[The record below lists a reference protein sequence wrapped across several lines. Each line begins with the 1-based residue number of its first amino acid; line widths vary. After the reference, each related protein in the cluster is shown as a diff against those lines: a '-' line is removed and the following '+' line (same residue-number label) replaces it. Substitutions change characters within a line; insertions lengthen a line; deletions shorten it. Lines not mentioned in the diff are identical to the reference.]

1 MMTSRAK
8 NDEIDLLRAK
18 TDYLNPSISADW
30 AKKKLM
36 WVPSEK
42 DGFALGAV
50 IGNPHPDGTIDIELM
65 ETGERQRVS
74 SDDCQKPNPPKYEK
88 CEDMSMLTCL
98 NEASVLHNLKQR
110 YFSNL
115 YYVRFISIF
124 FYYLILSPYMRE
136 KLNLQSVFQTYSGL
150 FCVVINPYKR
160 IPIYTDSIAEQFKG
174 KKRKEMPPHV
184 FAVTEEAYR
193 SMLQERDDQ
202 SILCTGESGA
212 GKTENTKKVIQYLA
226 YVANRNMLK
235 NRKTSTDLDISTNRV
250 MGQLEEQLL
259 QANPILEA
267 FGNSK
272 TVKNDNSSRFGK
284 FIRVHFDG
292 TGCISGANIEFYLL
306 EKSRVL
312 RQAPNERSF
321 HIFYQLLKGLPKSQR
336 DQFLLEDSL
345 SKYKYLTH
353 GDSKLA
359 GVDDG
364 AEMKETLN
372 AMSIM
377 GLNDE
382 EITGILRVVSAVMLF
397 GNLEFSQENK
407 NNDQATLLNDAV
419 AQKIAALLGVN
430 VTELMRAFLKPKIK
444 VQRDMVHRSQ
454 SVDQVNFAVGAIAKA
469 SYERLFRWLVHRLN
483 KSLGW
488 TRQQLSRSSV
498 YSIWGFEILKPTHS
512 NNGASIPR
520 TRTFNSYS
528 TIQWSFVTSREYLDE
543 GLEWKFVDFGLN
555 LQPTIDLI
563 DKPMGLMSTLDDV
576 CLFPQGND
584 QSFVQRLNDT
594 HSQHPKYVVPEIR
607 SRSDFAVV
615 HYAGRVDYQASGWRV
630 KNMDPLNENV
640 IDVLKAAKESIILDM
655 WKDIADVCSLS
666 AADSGSDTGVFG
678 SRMPKKGMFRT
689 VSQLYKEQ
697 LTRLMS
703 TLNNTN
709 PHFVRCIIPN
719 HEKKHG
725 VLNAHLVLDQLRCNG
740 VLEGIRICRQGFPTR
755 LPFHE
760 FRQRYEKL
768 LANDVIP
775 AGFMDGKEAV
785 RRIIQFLEVDDN
797 LFRIGQSKIFF
808 RAGVVAEFE
817 EMRDQKLSALI
828 ESFQAQCRGWLG
840 RRIMVRRREQEVAI
854 KILQRNGLAWMRL
867 REWQWWRLLTKVKP
881 LLEVTNKD
889 ELIAEKEQELRVTS
903 ERLRRSEVFIADC
916 KQQMEKIDE
925 ERILL
930 KTRLD
935 AESSERAEMFEE
947 RSRIAARKIELE
959 GLLDDVSKRL
969 EAEEQKA
976 KKAEVE
982 TRRLTEMVKHLEEN
996 LEDEERSRQ
1005 KLLLEKNSIESR
1017 LKELEAQGVELE
1029 DSGNKLTKE
1038 KKLLEERC
1046 EDLSSRLID
1055 ETELF
1060 ISIFRE
1066 KHLRQQAEN
1075 ARRAADVLLR
1085 EEQEACL
1092 EKTRKAEELTAQLMR
1107 KETEL
1112 SQISMKNDEE
1122 LAIRQQLEREIR
1134 EIRAQ
1139 CDDAVEEL
1147 NKEKAARQKA
1157 EKARRDMAEE
1167 LESYKAELE
1176 ESNDKTNLQ
1185 SQLKAKRDEEYAHLQ
1200 RQLEDTLKTSDEAV
1214 EEIKAQSQKKIEELN
1229 ETIDQLKRQ
1238 KISVFAF
1245 CLITYLLTA
1254 DKAKSSAESENEN
1267 IRAELSNVAS
1277 ARQDAEKKRKTAEA
1291 TLMEKDHKMREM
1303 QSNLEDLMAKLSKMN
1318 NELENI
1324 QKAKSAEETLNS
1336 NLLKK
1341 NASLDMQLSEL
1352 TEASE
1357 EDRRTKVNLNNKIRQ
1372 LEEDLAIAI
1381 EAKEDALA
1389 AQEKIDKEARD
1400 LKLQLAEAKKKLD
1413 EENREVMEEM
1423 RKKKEKELLAEK
1435 ERADSAEQ
1443 ARDKAERAKKKALQ
1457 EAEDVQKEYSDM
1469 MAATREME
1477 RKQRK
1482 HEQQLTD
1489 EKNNTLLA
1497 VQERDMAQQ
1506 MIRDAET
1513 KALVLSN
1520 ELSEKKD
1527 LIELLE
1533 KDKRMLKLEIDN
1545 LVRSQ
1550 YFIKLFQASNKD
1562 DAGKNVYELE
1572 KTKRRLDEELNRAE
1586 QQIIELEDALQ
1597 IAEDARSRVEVNM
1610 QALKAEFERQ
1620 LAAREEDEEDRKKGL
1635 AAKIRNLTEEL
1646 ESEQRSRQNAVA
1658 NKKKFELQVSEL
1670 TEKNEAAF
1678 RQIEDLTRQL
1688 RKAQLS
1694 CKDFQL
1700 DASEARAAL
1709 DDAVSAQRDAE
1720 KRARASEDEIKR
1732 LMADVQAV
1740 TSSKRKAEAERDELI
1755 EEVATLRASSF
1766 SNEEKRRLEAK
1777 VVDLEDQL
1785 DEEVSANE
1793 LAQEKVRKAQQ
1804 QLEQM
1809 TADLAMERSVCER
1822 NESDRIGLER
1832 ANRDLKQQLL
1842 DAENTAVA
1850 RLRTQINVAE
1860 AKVANLEQQL
1870 AVEEQDKMRQG
1881 RTLRRME
1888 TKMAEMQQMLEEE
1901 RRQSETNRQAAE
1913 RQNTRIRQLRT
1924 QLEDAEAE
1932 RDRLVKKVNEERRR
1946 ADDVTDLN
1954 ETLTKDVTLMRQRE
1968 TAARRTPGLMSHRE
1982 SRRFG
1987 SNSSLARGEN
1997 FEFCM
2002 SSSLKLNS
2010 DEFRGSA
2017 LTNEMSPSDRPAS
2030 RLTSGTGSQVGN
2042 LDEDRDSVR
2051 N

>member
-1 MMTSRAK
+1 MTSRTK
-8 NDEIDLLRAK
+8 NDEIDQLRAK
-18 TDYLNPSISADW
+18 TDFLNPSISADW
-30 AKKKLM
+30 AKKKMM
-36 WVPSEK
+36 WVPNEK
-42 DGFALGAV
+42 DGFALGAI
-50 IGNPHPDGTIDIELM
+50 IGNPHPDGSVDIEMM

-74 SDDCQKPNPPKYEK
+74 LDDCQKPNPPKYDK
-88 CEDMSMLTCL
+88 CEDMAMLTCL

-115 YYVRFISIF
+115 YY
-124 FYYLILSPYMRE
+124 
-136 KLNLQSVFQTYSGL
+136 TYSGL

-160 IPIYTDSIAEQFKG
+160 IPIYTDTIAEQFKC
-174 KKRKEMPPHV
+174 KKRKEMPPHI
-184 FAVTEEAYR
+184 FAVADEAYR
-193 SMLQERDDQ
+193 SMLQDRDDQ

-226 YVANRNMLK
+226 YVANRTMSK
-235 NRKTSTDLDISTNRV
+235 NRKASVDLDTSTNRV

-312 RQAPNERSF
+312 KQAPNERSF

-336 DQFLLEDSL
+336 EQLLIEDSF
-345 SKYKYLTH
+345 SKYKFMTN

-407 NNDQATLLNDAV
+407 NNDQAVLLNDAV
-419 AQKIAALLGVN
+419 AQKIASLLGVN

-444 VQRDMVHRSQ
+444 VQRDLVHRAQ
-454 SVDQVNFAVGAIAKA
+454 SVDQVNFSVGAIAKA

-483 KSLGW
+483 KSLDR
-488 TRQQLSRSSV
+488 TRQQSV
-498 YSIWGFEILKPTHS
+498 SFIGILDIAGFEIFETNSFEQLCINYTNEKLQQLF
-512 NNGASIPR
+512 NN
-520 TRTFNSYS
+520 TM
-528 TIQWSFVTSREYLDE
+528 FVREQQEYLDE

-576 CLFPQGND
+576 CLFPQGSD
-584 QSFVQRLNDT
+584 QAFVQRLNDT

-615 HYAGRVDYQASGWRV
+615 HYAGRVDYQAEGWRV

-640 IDVLKAAKESIILDM
+640 IDVLKAAKESIIVDM

-740 VLEGIRICRQGFPTR
+740 VLEGIRICRQGYPTR
-755 LPFHE
+755 LPFQE

-768 LANDVIP
+768 LAADVNP

-785 RRIIQFLEVDDN
+785 RRIVHFLDIDDS
-797 LFRIGQSKIFF
+797 LCRIGQSKVFF
-808 RAGVVAEFE
+808 RAGVVAELE
-817 EMRDQKLSALI
+817 ELRDQKLSALI
-828 ESFQAQCRGWLG
+828 QSFQAQCRGWLG
-840 RRIMVRRREQEVAI
+840 RRVMVRRREQEVAI

-903 ERLRRSEVFIADC
+903 ERLRRSEVFIADY
-916 KQQMEKIDE
+916 KQQMEKMDE
-925 ERILL
+925 ERLVL

-976 KKAEVE
+976 KKAEAE

-1005 KLLLEKNSIESR
+1005 KLLLEKNSIDSR
-1017 LKELEAQGVELE
+1017 LKELEVQGIELE
-1029 DSGNKLTKE
+1029 DSGNKLIKE
-1038 KKLLEERC
+1038 KKVLEERC

-1055 ETELF
+1055 ETDRAKQLMKAKTRLEATIAEATDELEK
-1060 ISIFRE
+1060 E

-1075 ARRAADVLLR
+1075 ARRAADALLR

-1122 LAIRQQLEREIR
+1122 LAARQQLEREIR

-1139 CDDAVEEL
+1139 CDDAVEEA

-1200 RQLEDTLKTSDEAV
+1200 RQLEETVKSSEDAV
-1214 EEIKAQSQKKIEELN
+1214 EEMKAQSQKKIEELN

-1238 KISVFAF
+1238 KIS
-1245 CLITYLLTA
+1245 A

-1277 ARQDAEKKRKTAEA
+1277 ARQDAEKKRKTVEA
-1291 TLMEKDHKMREM
+1291 TLMEKEHKMREM

-1357 EDRRTKVNLNNKIRQ
+1357 EDRRTRANLNNKIRQ
-1372 LEEDLAIAI
+1372 LEEDLAVAI

-1389 AQEKIDKEARD
+1389 AQEKIDREARE
-1400 LKLQLAEAKKKLD
+1400 LKTQLAEARKKLD

-1435 ERADSAEQ
+1435 ERADAAEQ
-1443 ARDKAERAKKKALQ
+1443 ARDKAERAKKKAIQ

-1469 MAATREME
+1469 MAATRELE

-1482 HEQQLTD
+1482 HEQQLAD
-1489 EKNNTLLA
+1489 EKNNTLL
-1497 VQERDMAQQ
+1497 VMQERDMAQQ
-1506 MIRDAET
+1506 TLRDAET
-1513 KALVLSN
+1513 RALVLAN

-1527 LIELLE
+1527 IIDQLE
-1533 KDKRMLKLEIDN
+1533 KEKRTLKLEIDN
-1545 LVRSQ
+1545 L
-1550 YFIKLFQASNKD
+1550 ASNKD
-1562 DAGKNVYELE
+1562 DAGKSVYELE
-1572 KTKRRLDEELNRAE
+1572 KTKRRLDEEVNRAE

-1610 QALKAEFERQ
+1610 QAMKAEFERQ

-1635 AAKIRNLTEEL
+1635 NSKLRNLTEEL
-1646 ESEQRSRQNAVA
+1646 ESEQRARQAAVA

-1688 RKAQLS
+1688 RKAQLG
-1694 CKDFQL
+1694 CKDVQL
-1700 DASEARAAL
+1700 DASEARAAM
-1709 DDAVSAQRDAE
+1709 DDAVAAQREAE

-1732 LMADVQAV
+1732 LTADVHAI

-1766 SNEEKRRLEAK
+1766 SNEEKRRLESK
-1777 VVDLEDQL
+1777 VIDLEDQL
-1785 DEEVSANE
+1785 DEEASANE

-1822 NESDRIGLER
+1822 NETDRIALER

-1901 RRQSETNRQAAE
+1901 RRQSESNRQAAE

-1946 ADDVTDLN
+1946 ADEVTDLN
-1954 ETLTKDVTLMRQRE
+1954 ETLTKDVSLMRQRE

-1987 SNSSLARGEN
+1987 SNSSLARG
-1997 FEFCM
+1997 
-2002 SSSLKLNS
+2002 L

-2030 RLTSGTGSQVGN
+2030 RLTSGTGSQV
-2042 LDEDRDSVR
+2042 DEDRDSVR

>member
-1 MMTSRAK
+1 MTSRTK
-8 NDEIDLLRAK
+8 NDEIDQLRAK
-18 TDYLNPSISADW
+18 TDFLNPSISADW
-30 AKKKLM
+30 ANKKLI

-42 DGFALGAV
+42 DGFALGA
-50 IGNPHPDGTIDIELM
+50 ITGNPHSDGTIDVELM
-65 ETGERQRVS
+65 ESGEKQRVS

-115 YYVRFISIF
+115 YY
-124 FYYLILSPYMRE
+124 
-136 KLNLQSVFQTYSGL
+136 TYSGL

-160 IPIYTDSIAEQFKG
+160 IPIYTDTIAEQFKC
-174 KKRKEMPPHV
+174 KKRKEMPPHI
-184 FAVTEEAYR
+184 FAVADEAYR

-226 YVANRNMLK
+226 YVANRTMVK
-235 NRKTSTDLDISTNRV
+235 NRKTSVDLDAATNRV

-284 FIRVHFDG
+284 FIRVHFDS

-312 RQAPNERSF
+312 KQSSNERSF
-321 HIFYQLLKGLPKSQR
+321 HIFYQLLKGLSKAQR
-336 DQFLLEDSL
+336 EQFILEDSL
-345 SKYKYLTH
+345 SKYKYMSN

-364 AEMKETLN
+364 AEMKETLT

-377 GLNDE
+377 GLNDD
-382 EITGILRVVSAVMLF
+382 EIAGILRVVSAVMLF

-407 NNDQATLLNDAV
+407 NNDQAILLNDAV
-419 AQKIAALLGVN
+419 AQKIASLLGVN
-430 VTELMRAFLKPKIK
+430 VTDLMRAFLKPKIK
-444 VQRDMVHRSQ
+444 VQRDLVHRAQ

-483 KSLGW
+483 KSLDR
-488 TRQQLSRSSV
+488 TRQQSV
-498 YSIWGFEILKPTHS
+498 SFIGILDIAGFEIFDTNSFEQLCINYTNEKLQQLF
-512 NNGASIPR
+512 NN
-520 TRTFNSYS
+520 TM
-528 TIQWSFVTSREYLDE
+528 FVREQQEYLDE

-555 LQPTIDLI
+555 LQPTIELI
-563 DKPMGLMSTLDDV
+563 DKPMGIMSTLDDV
-576 CLFPQGND
+576 CLFPQGSDNA
-584 QSFVQRLNDT
+584 FVTRLNET
-594 HSQHPKYVVPEIR
+594 HNQHPKYVVPEIR

-615 HYAGRVDYQASGWRV
+615 HYAGRVDYQAEGWRV

-640 IDVLKAAKESIILDM
+640 IDVLKVAKESIIVDM

-666 AADSGSDTGVFG
+666 AADSPSDSGVFG
-678 SRMPKKGMFRT
+678 TRVMAKKGMFRT

-755 LPFHE
+755 LPFQE
-760 FRQRYEKL
+760 FRHRYERL
-768 LANDVIP
+768 LAPDVNP

-785 RRIIQFLEVDDN
+785 RRIVQHLELDSN

-808 RAGVVAEFE
+808 RAAVVAEFE
-817 EMRDQKLSALI
+817 EMRDQKLSDLI
-828 ESFQAQCRGWLG
+828 VSFQAQCRGWLG
-840 RRIMVRRREQEVAI
+840 RRVMVKRREQEVAI

-889 ELIAEKEQELRVTS
+889 ELIAEKEEELKVTS
-903 ERLRRSEVFIADC
+903 ERLRRSEVHIADC
-916 KQQMEKIDE
+916 KQQLEKMDE
-925 ERILL
+925 ERLVL

-959 GLLDDVSKRL
+959 GMLDEVSKRL
-969 EAEEQKA
+969 ETEEQKA
-976 KKAEVE
+976 KKADAE

-1017 LKELEAQGVELE
+1017 LKELEVQGVELE
-1029 DSGNKLTKE
+1029 DSGNKLSKE
-1038 KKLLEERC
+1038 KKALEERC

-1055 ETELF
+1055 ETERSKQLVKAKARLESA
-1060 ISIFRE
+1060 IAEATDELE
-1066 KHLRQQAEN
+1066 KEKQQRQHAET
-1075 ARRAADVLLR
+1075 ARRAAETQLR

-1122 LAIRQQLEREIR
+1122 LAARQQLEREIR

-1139 CDDAVEEL
+1139 CDDAVEEV
-1147 NKEKAARQKA
+1147 NKEKTARQKA

-1167 LESYKAELE
+1167 LESYKQELE
-1176 ESNDKTNLQ
+1176 ESNDKTVLH
-1185 SQLKAKRDEEYAHLQ
+1185 SQLKQKRDEEYATLQ
-1200 RQLEDTLKTSDEAV
+1200 KQLDDTIKSSEEAV
-1214 EEIKAQSQKKIEELN
+1214 EEMKLQSQKKIEELN

-1238 KISVFAF
+1238 KIS
-1245 CLITYLLTA
+1245 A
-1254 DKAKSSAESENEN
+1254 DKSKSSAESENEN

-1277 ARQDAEKKRKTAEA
+1277 ARQEAERKRKAAEA
-1291 TLMEKDHKMREM
+1291 TLMEKEHKMREM
-1303 QSNLEDLMAKLSKMN
+1303 TSNLEDLMAKLSKMN

-1357 EDRRTKVNLNNKIRQ
+1357 EDRRTRANLNNKIRQ
-1372 LEEDLAIAI
+1372 LEEDLALAI

-1389 AQEKIDKEARD
+1389 AQEMLDKEARE
-1400 LKLQLAEAKKKLD
+1400 LRTQLADARKKLD

-1423 RKKKEKELLAEK
+1423 RKKKEKELIAEK
-1435 ERADSAEQ
+1435 ERADAAEA
-1443 ARDKAERAKKKALQ
+1443 ARDKAERAKKKAIQ

-1482 HEQQLTD
+1482 HEQQLAD
-1489 EKNNTLLA
+1489 ERNNTVVAL
-1497 VQERDMAQQ
+1497 QERDMAQQ
-1506 MIRDAET
+1506 MLRDAET
-1513 KALVLSN
+1513 KALMMVN
-1520 ELSEKKD
+1520 ELTEKKD
-1527 LIELLE
+1527 LVEQLE
-1533 KDKRMLKLEIDN
+1533 KEKRTLKLEIDN
-1545 LVRSQ
+1545 L
-1550 YFIKLFQASNKD
+1550 ASTTD
-1562 DAGKNVYELE
+1562 DAGKNAYELE

-1610 QALKAEFERQ
+1610 QAMRTEFERQ

-1635 AAKIRNLTEEL
+1635 SSKIRTLTEEL
-1646 ESEQRSRQNAVA
+1646 ESEQRARQSATA
-1658 NKKKFELQVSEL
+1658 AKKKIELQISEL

-1678 RQIEDLTRQL
+1678 RQIEDLNRQL
-1688 RKAQLS
+1688 RKAQLES
-1694 CKDFQL
+1694 RDVKL
-1700 DASEARAAL
+1700 DVAEARTAMEDAEAAR
-1709 DDAVSAQRDAE
+1709 RDAE

-1732 LMADVQAV
+1732 LNADIQAV
-1740 TSSKRKAEAERDELI
+1740 SSSKRKAEAERDEMI
-1755 EEVATLRASSF
+1755 EELASLRASAF
-1766 SNEEKRRLEAK
+1766 SSEEKRRLEAK
-1777 VVDLEDQL
+1777 LMDLEDQL
-1785 DEEVSANE
+1785 DEEASANE
-1793 LAQEKVRKAQQ
+1793 LAQEKARKAQQ
-1804 QLEQM
+1804 QLEQV

-1822 NESDRIGLER
+1822 NETDRIALER
-1832 ANRDLKQQLL
+1832 ANRDLKQQLH

-1870 AVEEQDKMRQG
+1870 SLEEQDKMRQG
-1881 RTLRRME
+1881 RSLRRME

-1901 RRQSETNRQAAE
+1901 KRQSETHRQASE
-1913 RQNTRIRQLRT
+1913 RQATRIRQLRA
-1924 QLEDAEAE
+1924 QLEDTEAE
-1932 RDRLVKKVNEERRR
+1932 KDRLTKKVNDERRR
-1946 ADDVTDLN
+1946 ADEVTDLN
-1954 ETLTKDVTLMRQRE
+1954 ETLTKDVSLMRQRE
-1968 TAARRTPGLMSHRE
+1968 TAARRTPGLMGHRE

-1987 SNSSLARGEN
+1987 SNSSLVR
-1997 FEFCM
+1997 
-2002 SSSLKLNS
+2002 

-2042 LDEDRDSVR
+2042 TDEDRDSVR

>member
-115 YYVRFISIF
+115 YY
-124 FYYLILSPYMRE
+124 
-136 KLNLQSVFQTYSGL
+136 TYSGL

-444 VQRDMVHRSQ
+444 VQRDM
-454 SVDQVNFAVGAIAKA
+454 
-469 SYERLFRWLVHRLN
+469 
-483 KSLGW
+483 
-488 TRQQLSRSSV
+488 
-498 YSIWGFEILKPTHS
+498 
-512 NNGASIPR
+512 
-520 TRTFNSYS
+520 
-528 TIQWSFVTSREYLDE
+528 
-543 GLEWKFVDFGLN
+543 
-555 LQPTIDLI
+555 PTIDLI

-1055 ETELF
+1055 ETERAKQLMKAKTRLEAT
-1060 ISIFRE
+1060 IAETTDELEKE

-1238 KISVFAF
+1238 KIS
-1245 CLITYLLTA
+1245 A

-1545 LVRSQ
+1545 L
-1550 YFIKLFQASNKD
+1550 ASNKD

-1987 SNSSLARGEN
+1987 SNSSLAR
-1997 FEFCM
+1997 
-2002 SSSLKLNS
+2002 

>member
-1 MMTSRAK
+1 
-8 NDEIDLLRAK
+8 
-18 TDYLNPSISADW
+18 
-30 AKKKLM
+30 M

-115 YYVRFISIF
+115 YY
-124 FYYLILSPYMRE
+124 
-136 KLNLQSVFQTYSGL
+136 TYSGL

-483 KSLGW
+483 KSLDR
-488 TRQQLSRSSV
+488 TRQQSV
-498 YSIWGFEILKPTHS
+498 SFIGILDIAGFEIFETNSFEQLCINYTNEKLQQLF
-512 NNGASIPR
+512 NNTMFIR
-520 TRTFNSYS
+520 E
-528 TIQWSFVTSREYLDE
+528 QQEYLDE

-1055 ETELF
+1055 ETERAKQLMKAKTRLEAT
-1060 ISIFRE
+1060 IAETTDELEKE

-1238 KISVFAF
+1238 KIS
-1245 CLITYLLTA
+1245 A

-1545 LVRSQ
+1545 L
-1550 YFIKLFQASNKD
+1550 ASNKD

-1586 QQIIELEDALQ
+1586 QQIIELEDTLQ

-1987 SNSSLARGEN
+1987 SNSSLAR
-1997 FEFCM
+1997 
-2002 SSSLKLNS
+2002 

>member
-1 MMTSRAK
+1 MTSSRQK
-8 NDEIDLLRAK
+8 DDEIDQLRAK
-18 TDYLNPSISADW
+18 TDFLNPSISADW

-50 IGNPHPDGTIDIELM
+50 IGEPHADGTIDIELM

-74 SDDCQKPNPPKYEK
+74 SDDYQKPNPPKYDK

-115 YYVRFISIF
+115 YY
-124 FYYLILSPYMRE
+124 
-136 KLNLQSVFQTYSGL
+136 TYSGL

-160 IPIYTDSIAEQFKG
+160 IPIYTDTIAEQFKC
-174 KKRKEMPPHV
+174 KKRKEMPPHI
-184 FAVTEEAYR
+184 FAVADEAYR

-226 YVANRNMLK
+226 YVANRSMVK
-235 NRKTSTDLDISTNRV
+235 NRKTSVDLDTSTNRI

-284 FIRVHFDG
+284 FIRVHFDS

-312 RQAPNERSF
+312 KQAPNERSF
-321 HIFYQLLKGLPKSQR
+321 HIFYQLLKGLSKVQR
-336 DQFLLEDSL
+336 EHYLLEDSL
-345 SKYKYLTH
+345 SKYKFVSN

-382 EITGILRVVSAVMLF
+382 EIGGILRVVSAVMLF
-397 GNLEFSQENK
+397 GNLEFSHENK
-407 NNDQATLLNDAV
+407 NNDQAVLLNDAV
-419 AQKIAALLGVN
+419 AQKIASLLGVN

-444 VQRDMVHRSQ
+444 VQRDLVHRAQ
-454 SVDQVNFAVGAIAKA
+454 SVDQVNFSVGAIAKA

-483 KSLGW
+483 KSLDR
-488 TRQQLSRSSV
+488 TRQQSV
-498 YSIWGFEILKPTHS
+498 SFIGILDIAGFEIFETNSFEQLCINYTNEKLQQLF
-512 NNGASIPR
+512 NN
-520 TRTFNSYS
+520 TM
-528 TIQWSFVTSREYLDE
+528 FVREQQEYLDE
-543 GLEWKFVDFGLN
+543 GLEWKFLDFGLN

-563 DKPMGLMSTLDDV
+563 DKPMGIMSTLDDV

-584 QSFVQRLNDT
+584 QSFVQRLNNT

-615 HYAGRVDYQASGWRV
+615 HYAGRVDYQSEGWRV

-640 IDVLKAAKESIILDM
+640 IDVLKTSKESLIVDM

-666 AADSGSDTGVFG
+666 AADSTSDTGVFG
-678 SRMPKKGMFRT
+678 SRVPKKGMFRT

-697 LTRLMS
+697 LARLMS

-755 LPFHE
+755 LPFQE

-768 LANDVIP
+768 LAPDVNP
-775 AGFMDGKEAV
+775 AGFMDGKNAV
-785 RRIIQFLEVDDN
+785 YRIVQYLEVDAN

-808 RAGVVAEFE
+808 RSGVIAEFE

-840 RRIMVRRREQEVAI
+840 RRVMVRRREQEVAI

-889 ELIAEKEQELRVTS
+889 ELIAEREQELKVTA
-903 ERLRRSEVFIADC
+903 EKLRRSEVFISDY
-916 KQQMEKIDE
+916 KQQMEKMDE
-925 ERILL
+925 ERLVL

-935 AESSERAEMFEE
+935 AESSERAEIFEE
-947 RSRIAARKIELE
+947 RSRMAARRDELE
-959 GLLDDVSKRL
+959 GILEEVSKRL
-969 EAEEQKA
+969 EIEEQKA
-976 KKAEVE
+976 KKADSES
-982 TRRLTEMVKHLEEN
+982 RKLTEMVRHLEEN

-1017 LKELEAQGVELE
+1017 LKELEAQGLELE
-1029 DSGNKLTKE
+1029 DSGNKLSKE
-1038 KKLLEERC
+1038 KKALEERC

-1055 ETELF
+1055 EVERSKQLVKAKARLEATVAEINDEL
-1060 ISIFRE
+1060 E
-1066 KHLRQQAEN
+1066 KEKQQRHNAET
-1075 ARRAADVLLR
+1075 ARRAAETQLR
-1085 EEQEACL
+1085 EEQESCL
-1092 EKTRKAEELTAQLMR
+1092 EKTRKAEELTNQLMR
-1107 KETEL
+1107 KESEL
-1112 SQISMKNDEE
+1112 SQISIRNDEE
-1122 LAIRQQLEREIR
+1122 LAARQQLEREIR

-1139 CDDAVEEL
+1139 LDDAIEET
-1147 NKEKAARQKA
+1147 NKEQAARQKA

-1167 LESYKAELE
+1167 LESYKQELE
-1176 ESNDKTNLQ
+1176 ESNDKTVLH

-1200 RQLEDTLKTSDEAV
+1200 KQLEETVKSSEEVV
-1214 EEIKAQSQKKIEELN
+1214 EEMKAQNQKKIEELN

-1238 KISVFAF
+1238 KIS
-1245 CLITYLLTA
+1245 A
-1254 DKAKSSAESENEN
+1254 DKAKSSAESDNEN
-1267 IRAELSNVAS
+1267 FRAELSNIAS
-1277 ARQDAEKKRKTAEA
+1277 ARLEAEKKRKAAE
-1291 TLMEKDHKMREM
+1291 TSLMEKDHKMREM
-1303 QSNLEDLMAKLSKMN
+1303 QSNLDDLMAKLSKMN
-1318 NELENI
+1318 NELESI
-1324 QKAKSAEETLNS
+1324 QKAKSADETLNS

-1357 EDRRTKVNLNNKIRQ
+1357 EDRRTRATLNNKIRQ
-1372 LEEDLAIAI
+1372 LEEDLAVAV
-1381 EAKEDALA
+1381 EARDDALD
-1389 AQEKIDKEARD
+1389 AQEKIEKEVKEVKS
-1400 LKLQLAEAKKKLD
+1400 LLAEARKKLD
-1413 EENREVMEEM
+1413 EENREVMEEL
-1423 RKKKEKELLAEK
+1423 RKKKEKELSAEK
-1435 ERADSAEQ
+1435 ERADMAEQ
-1443 ARDKAERAKKKALQ
+1443 ARDKAERAKKKAIQ
-1457 EAEDVQKEYSDM
+1457 EAEDVQKELTDVV
-1469 MAATREME
+1469 AATREME
-1477 RKQRK
+1477 RKMRK
-1482 HEQQLTD
+1482 FDQQLA
-1489 EKNNTLLA
+1489 EERNNTLLA
-1497 VQERDMAQQ
+1497 QQERDMAHQ
-1506 MIRDAET
+1506 MLRDAET

-1527 LIELLE
+1527 IVDQLE
-1533 KDKRMLKLEIDN
+1533 KDKRTLKLEIDN
-1545 LVRSQ
+1545 L
-1550 YFIKLFQASNKD
+1550 ASTKD

-1572 KTKRRLDEELNRAE
+1572 KTKRRLDEELSRAE

-1597 IAEDARSRVEVNM
+1597 LADDARSRVEVNM
-1610 QALKAEFERQ
+1610 QAMRSEFERQ
-1620 LAAREEDEEDRKKGL
+1620 LASREEDEDDRKKGL
-1635 AAKIRNLTEEL
+1635 TSKIRNLTEEL
-1646 ESEQRSRQNAVA
+1646 ESEQRARQAAIA
-1658 NKKKFELQVSEL
+1658 NKKKIESQISEL
-1670 TEKNEAAF
+1670 TEKNEASL
-1678 RQIEDLTRQL
+1678 RQIEDLSRQL
-1688 RKAQLS
+1688 RKAQLGW
-1694 CKDFQL
+1694 KDLQL
-1700 DASEARAAL
+1700 DVTEARAAME
-1709 DDAVSAQRDAE
+1709 DALAGQRDAE

-1732 LMADVQAV
+1732 LTADIQAV
-1740 TSSKRKAEAERDELI
+1740 SSSKRKAEAERDELI
-1755 EEVATLRASSF
+1755 EEVSSLRASSF

-1777 VVDLEDQL
+1777 VIDLEDQL
-1785 DEEVSANE
+1785 DEEASANE
-1793 LAQEKVRKAQQ
+1793 LAQEKVRKSQQ

-1822 NESDRIGLER
+1822 TESDKIALER
-1832 ANRDLKQQLL
+1832 ANRDLKQQLQ

-1860 AKVANLEQQL
+1860 AKVSSLEQQL
-1870 AVEEQDKMRQG
+1870 SLEEQDKMRQG

-1901 RRQSETNRQAAE
+1901 KRQGESNRQAVD
-1913 RQNTRIRQLRT
+1913 RQNARIRQLRT
-1924 QLEDAEAE
+1924 QLEDTEAE
-1932 RDRLVKKVNEERRR
+1932 RDRLTNKLKDERRR
-1946 ADDVTDLN
+1946 AEEMTDLN
-1954 ETLTKDVTLMRQRE
+1954 ETLSRDVSLLKQRE
-1968 TAARRTPGLMSHRE
+1968 TTARRTPGLIGHRE

-1987 SNSSLARGEN
+1987 SNTSLAR
-1997 FEFCM
+1997 
-2002 SSSLKLNS
+2002 

-2030 RLTSGTGSQVGN
+2030 RLTSGTGSQLGN
-2042 LDEDRDSVR
+2042 TDEDRDSVR

>member
-115 YYVRFISIF
+115 YY
-124 FYYLILSPYMRE
+124 
-136 KLNLQSVFQTYSGL
+136 TYSGL

-444 VQRDMVHRSQ
+444 VQRDM
-454 SVDQVNFAVGAIAKA
+454 
-469 SYERLFRWLVHRLN
+469 
-483 KSLGW
+483 
-488 TRQQLSRSSV
+488 
-498 YSIWGFEILKPTHS
+498 
-512 NNGASIPR
+512 
-520 TRTFNSYS
+520 
-528 TIQWSFVTSREYLDE
+528 
-543 GLEWKFVDFGLN
+543 
-555 LQPTIDLI
+555 PTIDLI

-1055 ETELF
+1055 ETERAKQLMKAKTRLEAT
-1060 ISIFRE
+1060 IAETTDELEKE

-1238 KISVFAF
+1238 KIS
-1245 CLITYLLTA
+1245 A

-1545 LVRSQ
+1545 L
-1550 YFIKLFQASNKD
+1550 ASNKD

-1586 QQIIELEDALQ
+1586 QQIIELEDTLQ

-1987 SNSSLARGEN
+1987 SNSSLAR
-1997 FEFCM
+1997 
-2002 SSSLKLNS
+2002 

>member
-1 MMTSRAK
+1 MMSSRAK

-115 YYVRFISIF
+115 YY
-124 FYYLILSPYMRE
+124 
-136 KLNLQSVFQTYSGL
+136 TYSGL

-226 YVANRNMLK
+226 YVANRTMLK

-419 AQKIAALLGVN
+419 AQKIASLLGVN

-483 KSLGW
+483 KSLDR
-488 TRQQLSRSSV
+488 TRQQSV
-498 YSIWGFEILKPTHS
+498 SFIGILDIAGFEIFETNSFEQLCINYTNEKLQQLF
-512 NNGASIPR
+512 NNTMFIR
-520 TRTFNSYS
+520 E
-528 TIQWSFVTSREYLDE
+528 QQEYLDE

-969 EAEEQKA
+969 ESEEQKV

-1055 ETELF
+1055 ETERAKQLMKAKTRLEAT
-1060 ISIFRE
+1060 IAETTDELE
-1066 KHLRQQAEN
+1066 KEKQLRQQAEN

-1107 KETEL
+1107 RETEL

-1122 LAIRQQLEREIR
+1122 LATRQQLEREIR

-1139 CDDAVEEL
+1139 CDDAVEEA

-1200 RQLEDTLKTSDEAV
+1200 RQLEETLKTSDEAV

-1238 KISVFAF
+1238 KIS
-1245 CLITYLLTA
+1245 A

-1482 HEQQLTD
+1482 HEQQLAD

-1527 LIELLE
+1527 LIDQLE

-1545 LVRSQ
+1545 L
-1550 YFIKLFQASNKD
+1550 ASNKD

-1646 ESEQRSRQNAVA
+1646 ESEQRSRQTAVA

-1694 CKDFQL
+1694 CKDNQL
-1700 DASEARAAL
+1700 DVTEARAAL

-1822 NESDRIGLER
+1822 NESDRIALER

-1987 SNSSLARGEN
+1987 SNSSLAR
-1997 FEFCM
+1997 
-2002 SSSLKLNS
+2002 

>member
-1 MMTSRAK
+1 
-8 NDEIDLLRAK
+8 
-18 TDYLNPSISADW
+18 
-30 AKKKLM
+30 M

-115 YYVRFISIF
+115 YY
-124 FYYLILSPYMRE
+124 
-136 KLNLQSVFQTYSGL
+136 TYSGL

-483 KSLGW
+483 KSLDR
-488 TRQQLSRSSV
+488 TRQQSV
-498 YSIWGFEILKPTHS
+498 SFIGILDIAGFEIFETNSFEQLCINYTNEKLQQLF
-512 NNGASIPR
+512 NNTMFIR
-520 TRTFNSYS
+520 E
-528 TIQWSFVTSREYLDE
+528 QQEYLDE

-1055 ETELF
+1055 ETERAKQLMKAKTRLEAT
-1060 ISIFRE
+1060 IAETTDELEKE

-1238 KISVFAF
+1238 KIS
-1245 CLITYLLTA
+1245 A

-1545 LVRSQ
+1545 L
-1550 YFIKLFQASNKD
+1550 ASNKD

-1987 SNSSLARGEN
+1987 SNSSLAR
-1997 FEFCM
+1997 
-2002 SSSLKLNS
+2002 